1 MINEANKIDVSDI
14 IALNQRIVVTSD
26 GDIPVGVGGS
36 TIAQGIDTSDA
47 TATAAD
53 IVKGKTAW
61 VNGQLI
67 TGTWEV

>member
-26 GDIPVGVGGS
+26 GDIPVGVGGA
-36 TIAQGIDTSDA
+36 TIVQGIDTSDA

-61 VNGQLI
+61 VNGQLV